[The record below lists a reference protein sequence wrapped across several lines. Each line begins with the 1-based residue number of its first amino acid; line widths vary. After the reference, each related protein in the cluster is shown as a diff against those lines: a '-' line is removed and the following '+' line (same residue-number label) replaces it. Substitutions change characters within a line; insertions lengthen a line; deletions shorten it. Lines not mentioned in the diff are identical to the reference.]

1 MFMRQILHVDKLT
14 ALALTCAVLLPP
26 STSAQVRFF
35 REGTRSASTSNR
47 SEESSGLGEAHFE
60 IDEKTQSL
68 IVTTDDETNEKIK
81 LLLEDLDRPIP
92 QVLIKV
98 LFLEVTHTD
107 DLNLGFDLL
116 VQGDV
121 PDASS
126 TVVGDNTLTSIK
138 TIETTGRT
146 SDSVDVM
153 DPSSALSFVPGD
165 AQTLTA
171 ILRNDLEITLGA
183 LAEVSK
189 LEVLSRPSV
198 MALHNQEATITVGQE
213 VPFIRNS
220 RITEDGQIINTVEYE
235 DIGII
240 LTVTPRIG
248 SNGMVELQVAPEI
261 STLTGDTVKI
271 SEGVDA
277 HVFAKRSA
285 ETSVVVPSGK
295 TIVIGG
301 LMEDQAR
308 ETVKK
313 VPWLG
318 DITFLRIG
326 NLFKRTVKAKTKTEL
341 LIFLTPTVIESG
353 TYIAGITDDERK
365 KAPLINETFTD
376 EELKKHLPPMDSGE
390 TGGE

>member
-121 PDASS
+121 PDTTIS
-126 TVVGDNTLTSIK
+126 GETS
-138 TIETTGRT
+138 IETTGRT